1 MKRTAKCYLV
11 LKQGSYREPVITRM
25 TKEKPRM
32 NAGEIAVRV
41 SLEVDSG
48 IFTEFI
54 PVVAASVTPGSVI
67 IPEIEIEE
75 EAQTDE

>member
-11 LKQGSYREPVITRM
+11 LKQGTYREPVITRM

-32 NAGEIAVRV
+32 NAGEIAVRI
-41 SLEVDSG
+41 SLDIDLGV
-48 IFTEFI
+48 FAEFI
-54 PVVAASVTPGSVI
+54 PEVAASITPGSVI

-75 EAQTDE
+75 EVQTDD